1 MTTLKDARRGAL
13 LTDDQRRSL
22 TAELKREYW
31 QNVRGQCQGRQW
43 PGKLQAWD
51 VSPDGRVLAGIQTRQ
66 ALIWMD
72 AGPQPAVSQ
81 QDPRMQALLADR
93 EARNQAWRATGIT
106 ERSARNDRQR

>member
-1 MTTLKDARRGAL
+1 MTTLKDVRRGAL
-13 LTDDQRRSL
+13 LTDEQRRSL
-22 TAELKREYW
+22 TAELKRQYW

-51 VSPDGRVLAGIQTRQ
+51 VIPDGRVLAGIQTRQ

-81 QDPRMQALLADR
+81 QDPRIQALLADR
-93 EARNQAWRATGIT
+93 EARNQAWHATGIT